1 MKLSRSTPQQPGPR
15 MARASVLAAACLAL
29 LSACSSIG
37 GLFSGDKVDYR
48 TTAAKTRALEIPPD
62 LTQLARDTRYQTQ
75 GGVVSAAGSAAAAP
89 ATTPSGTAI
98 GTVAPGRLED
108 MRVERSGQY
117 RWLVVPRSPEQLWP
131 QVRGF
136 WEKNGF
142 TLAVE
147 NAQAGVMETGWAENR
162 AKLPNDGIRG
172 TIGRVFGGLYDT
184 GERDLYRTRI
194 ERTEAGSEIYI
205 SHRGLEEVYN
215 DARRETTTWRPRPS
229 DAQLEAQMLAR
240 LMFALANRDDA
251 TRAAPAAAATAA
263 ASQPAGAEG
272 PARAR
277 MLAGSTPTLEV
288 DEPFE
293 RAWRRVG
300 LALDR
305 GGFTVEDR
313 DRAQG
318 LYYVR
323 YIDPSTAGQEEPG
336 FFARLFSGSKGPQG
350 PVRYRIALKA
360 SGGKTTLTVLTSA
373 GAPDTGDNAKRIAAQ
388 LLNELR

>member
-1 MKLSRSTPQQPGPR
+1 MKLSRSAPKQSRTR
-15 MARASVLAAACLAL
+15 MVWVSALAAASLAL
-29 LSACSSIG
+29 LSACSTIG
-37 GLFSGDKVDYR
+37 GLFSGDKIDYR
-48 TTAAKTRALEIPPD
+48 TTAAKTKPLEVPPD

-75 GGVVSAAGSAAAAP
+75 GGVVSAAGVAAAAP
-89 ATTPSGTAI
+89 ATTPAGTAA

-108 MRVERSGQY
+108 MRVERNGQY
-117 RWLVVPRSPEQLWP
+117 RWLVVPKTPEQLWP

-142 TLAVE
+142 TLASE
-147 NAQAGVMETGWAENR
+147 NAPAGVMETGWAENR
-162 AKLPNDGIRG
+162 AKLPNDSIRS
-172 TIGRVFGGLYDT
+172 TIGRLFGGLYDT

-194 ERTEAGSEIYI
+194 ERTDGGSEIYI
-205 SHRGLEEVYN
+205 SHRGLEEVYS
-215 DARRETTTWRPRPS
+215 DARHETTTWRPRAS
-229 DAQLEAQMLAR
+229 DPQLEAEMLAR
-240 LMFALANRDDA
+240 LMFALAGRDDA
-251 TRAAPAAAATAA
+251 ARAAPAVAAAA
-263 ASQPAGAEG
+263 ASQPGSPEVAG
-272 PARAR
+272 RAR
-277 MLAGSTPTLEV
+277 RLAGDAVGLEV
-288 DEPFE
+288 DESFE

-323 YIDPSTAGQEEPG
+323 YIDPSTAGQEEPS
-336 FFARLFSGSKGPQG
+336 FFARLFSSAKGPQG

-360 SGGKTTLTVLTSA
+360 NGAKTTLTVLTSA
-373 GAPDTGDNAKRIAAQ
+373 GAPEAGDNGKRIVTQ